1 MPVYNHRAFVAAAIK
16 SVFAQ
21 TYRPIEFIIIDD
33 GSVDG
38 SVNEVRKLLAQ
49 EPAPEGIRVIFMARD
64 NRGAAATINEG
75 IDLARGTYLAILNS
89 DDFYFPERLERCIGA
104 AEHHCAR
111 LVFSY
116 VEPVADNGAPL
127 HLDHPWRIWY
137 NDAVMR
143 ELDLAPS
150 LSFLLLTHNIAVS
163 SGNFVFRRELVDE
176 IGKFENYRYAHD
188 LDFLL
193 RASLLEEPVLVR
205 EKLYGYRV
213 HGHNTISA
221 PEASSRF

>member
-1 MPVYNHRAFVAAAIK
+1 MHGHRPEPDGDPLVSVIMPVYNHRAFVAAAIK

-21 TYRPIEFIIIDD
+21 TYRPIDLIIIDD
-33 GSVDG
+33 GSTDG
-38 SVNEVRKLLAQ
+38 SVIEVHKLLAR
-49 EPAPEGIRVIFMARD
+49 ELRAEGISVRFIARD

-75 IDLARGTYLAILNS
+75 IDFARGAYLAILNS

-104 AEHHCAR
+104 AKRHGAQ

-116 VEPVADNGAPL
+116 VEPVADNGTPL
-127 HLDHPWRIWY
+127 HFDHPWRIWY

-163 SGNFVFRRELVDE
+163 SGNFVFRREL
-176 IGKFENYRYAHD
+176 G
-188 LDFLL
+188 
-193 RASLLEEPVLVR
+193 
-205 EKLYGYRV
+205 
-213 HGHNTISA
+213 
-221 PEASSRF
+221 

>member
-1 MPVYNHRAFVAAAIK
+1 MLYSHRTVFDGDPLVSVIMPVYNHGAFVATAIK

-33 GSVDG
+33 GSLDG
-38 SVNEVRKLLAQ
+38 SVNEIRKLLAQ
-49 EPAPEGIRVIFMARD
+49 KPAPEGIRVIFIARD

-104 AEHHCAR
+104 TERHCAR

-127 HLDHPWRIWY
+127 QLDHSWRTWY
-137 NDAVMR
+137 NLSLIHISEPTRLGMISYAV
-143 ELDLAPS
+143 
-150 LSFLLLTHNIAVS
+150 
-163 SGNFVFRRELVDE
+163 
-176 IGKFENYRYAHD
+176 
-188 LDFLL
+188 
-193 RASLLEEPVLVR
+193 
-205 EKLYGYRV
+205 
-213 HGHNTISA
+213 
-221 PEASSRF
+221 